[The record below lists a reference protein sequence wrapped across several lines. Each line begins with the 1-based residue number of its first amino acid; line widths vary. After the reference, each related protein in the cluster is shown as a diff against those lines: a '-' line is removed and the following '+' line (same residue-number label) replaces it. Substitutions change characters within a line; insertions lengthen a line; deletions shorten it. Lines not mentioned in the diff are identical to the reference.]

1 MKAKSPDGIIKEIQ
15 EENEKKEVFDKII
28 EEVEKTWDKI
38 KDMVTKEDLEDF
50 HEYIKQI
57 REQFE
62 EDGEGGDA

>member
-1 MKAKSPDGIIKEIQ
+1 
-15 EENEKKEVFDKII
+15 
-28 EEVEKTWDKI
+28 
-38 KDMVTKEDLEDF
+38 MVTKEDLEDF